1 VSARAGAAATLV
13 SAAPLESGVGALAA
27 RHRAAADRPA
37 LKSNLVVRRIVQMGE
52 ANWVVKNPDKTLYYS
67 FDEGTWNLIRLFD
80 GTRTIPEIH
89 AAYQAQFDEPIEPS
103 LVPEYVEMLRNIDLL
118 QKSATERNL
127 EELSWI
133 KDARRRTAEQK
144 AEGFDIMMIPFHV
157 FDPNEFMNRT
167 QKYVRWIWRL
177 PTVLVALVGIALA
190 TGVIVSHFG
199 TIWAE
204 TLELY
209 AFLRKPFWDA
219 VQFFVILCFIGLIH
233 EMAHGYVCKF
243 YGGDVHDI
251 GVALLYFMPAFYCD
265 TTDALLFPSKWHR
278 LWVLFAGM
286 YIEAIICAAATG
298 LWVASYPDTLLHELA
313 YKLMLFTGIS
323 TIFFNINPLRKID
336 GYYALA
342 SYLEIP
348 ELREESFAYVG
359 ALLKRH
365 VLRLDVEVPVL
376 SRRKR
381 RIYLI
386 YGPLAIGFMVLILI
400 FIGKLFYNFFAKY
413 FPNVAVLLLILTL
426 LRLFRKDVR
435 AFLQGIRLVY
445 LDKKELIMS
454 RRART
459 YIVGAAAAL
468 FLLLAIPWA
477 PWRLDTDA
485 VLQPWTEVKIQAPD
499 DATIVTVRPREGD
512 SVRKG
517 EVVAVLDSPAVT
529 SGLAGA
535 SAERDAMRKL
545 GSREREAADASGVFR
560 AQSQEEAAAMV
571 VALEEDRLERLSV
584 RSPISGRMLTRRTQ
598 DLPGRFLPAG
608 ALIAR
613 VGDCAKL
620 KAEIPV
626 SERLLSYLRAG
637 SPVALQLKSRPGRVL
652 RGRIVSVRG
661 AAHEL
666 PRTADGTRQ
675 SLRALERPERFVAVV
690 AFDNSGGEYLPG
702 MTGRAKI
709 MLGRKS
715 FLWRT
720 ARILRDWVQ
729 TVVWW

>member
-1 VSARAGAAATLV
+1 MSARAPALV
-13 SAAPLESGVGALAA
+13 SAGSLETGVGALAA
-27 RHRAAADRPA
+27 RHRPTADRPA

-52 ANWVVKNPDKTLYYS
+52 ANWVVKNTDKTLYYS
-67 FDEGTWNLIRLFD
+67 FDEGTWGLIRLFD
-80 GTRTIPEIH
+80 GTRTLSEIH
-89 AAYQAQFDEPIEPS
+89 AAYQAQFPDPIDPQ
-103 LVPEYVEMLRNIDLL
+103 LVAEYHEMLRNIDLL
-118 QKSATERNL
+118 QKSAVERNM
-127 EELSWI
+127 EELARI
-133 KDARRRTAEQK
+133 KEGRRRTAEQK
-144 AEGFDIMMIPFHV
+144 AEGFDLMMIPFHV

-177 PTVLVALVGIALA
+177 PTVLVALVAIALA
-190 TGVIVSHFG
+190 TGVIVSHFT

-243 YGGDVHDI
+243 YGGEVHDI
-251 GVALLYFMPAFYCD
+251 GAALLYFMPAFYCD

-286 YIEAIICAAATG
+286 YIEAIICAFATG

-313 YKLMLFTGIS
+313 YKLMLFTGVS

-359 ALLKRH
+359 ALIKRH
-365 VLRLDVEVPVL
+365 LLRLNVEVPVI

-400 FIGKLFYNFFAKY
+400 FIGKLFYNLYAKY
-413 FPNVAVLLLILTL
+413 FPNLALLLLILTL

-435 AFLQGIRLVY
+435 AFLQGVRLVY

-454 RRART
+454 RRARA
-459 YIVGAAAAL
+459 YIVGGAVAL

-477 PWRLDTDA
+477 PWRLETEA
-485 VLQPWTEVKIQAPD
+485 VLQPWVEANIEAPD
-499 DATIVTVRPREGD
+499 DGTILDVRAREGEL
-512 SVRKG
+512 VRQG
-517 EVVAVLDSPAVT
+517 EVVAVLDSPGVT
-529 SGLAGA
+529 SDLAAA
-535 SAERDAMRKL
+535 SV
-545 GSREREAADASGVFR
+545 EREAMIKRTSRDREAGYAAGVFHS
-560 AQSQEEAAAMV
+560 QSREAAAEIAM
-571 VALEEDRLERLSV
+571 ARQEDRLERLSIK
-584 RSPISGRMLTRRTQ
+584 SPISGRMLTRRTQ
-598 DLPGRFLPAG
+598 DLTGRFVPAG
-608 ALIAR
+608 AAIAR

-626 SERLLSYLRAG
+626 SERLLSYLHPG
-637 SPVALQLKSRPGRVL
+637 SAVALQLKASS
-652 RGRIVSVRG
+652 GRILHGEIVKVG
-661 AAHEL
+661 AAAHDM

-675 SLRALERPERFVAVV
+675 TLRAGELPERFIAVV
-690 AFDNSGGEYLPG
+690 AFDNAGGEYIPG

-709 MLGRKS
+709 MLGRRA
-715 FLWRT
+715 FLWRSW
-720 ARILRDWVQ
+720 RVLRDWTQ
-729 TVVWW
+729 TVIWW